1 MSNILLADN
10 FKAEAAIAA
19 FTIVK
24 FGSADSLVVA
34 AAAATDKIF
43 GVTTDVPAAVGE
55 RCDVI
60 SVGVADVLY
69 GGVVARGDLLT
80 SDAQGRAVTAA
91 PAAGVNN
98 RIIGIAEV
106 SGVAGDIG
114 SVSIAR
120 GSTQG

>member
-1 MSNILLADN
+1 MSNIVLADN
-10 FKAEAAIAA
+10 FRAEAAIPA

-24 FGSADSLVVA
+24 FGSADTLVVA
-34 AAAATDKIF
+34 AASATDKIY
-43 GVTTDVPAAVGE
+43 GVTTDIPAAAGE

-60 SVGVADVLY
+60 SVGGADVLY
-69 GGVVARGDLLT
+69 GGNVSRGDLLT
-80 SDAQGRAVTAA
+80 SDASGRAVTAA

-98 RIIGIAEV
+98 RVIGIAEV

-114 SVSIAR
+114 YVSIAR